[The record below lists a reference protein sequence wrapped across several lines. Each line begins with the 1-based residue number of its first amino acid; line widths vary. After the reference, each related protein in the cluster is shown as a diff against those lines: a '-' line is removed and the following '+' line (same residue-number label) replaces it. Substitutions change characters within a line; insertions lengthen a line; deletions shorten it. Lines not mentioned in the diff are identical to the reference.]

1 MTKARSQLI
10 DLQQTPYYHCIC
22 RCVRRAFLCGEDHL
36 TGKNYEHRK
45 VWVVERLALLADIFA
60 IDVASFAI
68 MANHYHI
75 VLRVDRDKAKK
86 WDDLTVANHW
96 NKIYS
101 WPLLVHRYF
110 RGEGGEAEHAAA
122 QAIIQTWRQRLF
134 DISWFMRCLNE
145 HLAHRAN
152 QEDYCTGRFWEG
164 RFISQALLDDAAVLT
179 CMSYVDLNP
188 IRAGIAKTP
197 ETSDHTSVQ
206 QRIQQLQTK
215 TDTMP
220 TKKTK
225 RKSKTVAPVA
235 IPAVKLMRLVKQASD
250 AHPNAIGYSLSDYL
264 ELVDWAGR
272 SIRDDKRG
280 SIDSRPPPTLN
291 RLGINTDAFL
301 EHVLTY
307 QDKTTYPLATGPI
320 DKLKALAQHWKQKF
334 IKGQC
339 TAKKIYRT
347 A

>member
-45 VWVVERLALLADIFA
+45 VWVVEQLVLLAEFFA
-60 IDVASFAI
+60 IDIASFAI
-68 MANHYHI
+68 MSNHYHI
-75 VLRVDRDKAKK
+75 VLRVDRDKAKT
-86 WDDLTVANHW
+86 WDDITVAHHW

-110 RGEGGEAEHAAA
+110 RGEGGEAEHAEA
-122 QAIIQTWRQRLF
+122 QAIIEIWRQRLF

-145 HLAHRAN
+145 HLAQRAN
-152 QEDYCTGRFWEG
+152 QEDQCTGRFWEG
-164 RFISQALLDDAAVLT
+164 RYKSQALLDEVAVLT

-206 QRIQQLQTK
+206 QRIQQLQIK
-215 TDTMP
+215 TDQQQP
-220 TKKTK
+220 KKSKQKTK
-225 RKSKTVAPVA
+225 PPMTSPTPT
-235 IPAVKLMRLVKQASD
+235 VKLMPLIKAASD
-250 AHPNAIGYSLSDYL
+250 AHANAIGYSLSDYL

-272 SIRDDKRG
+272 SIRSDKRG
-280 SIDSRPPPTLN
+280 TIDNSIPPILS
-291 RLGINTDAFL
+291 RLGINADEFL
-301 EHVLTY
+301 DHVLTY
-307 QDKTTYPLATGPI
+307 KDKTTYPLATGPI

-334 IKGQC
+334 IKGQY
-339 TAKKIYRT
+339 AVMKIYRT

>member
-22 RCVRRAFLCGEDHL
+22 RCVRRAFLCGEDQL

-45 VWVVERLALLADIFA
+45 TWVVERLALLAEIFA

-68 MANHYHI
+68 MANHYHL
-75 VLRVDRDKAKK
+75 VLRVDCDKAKM
-86 WDDLTVANHW
+86 WNDLTVANHW
-96 NKIYS
+96 DKIYS

-110 RGEGGEAEHAAA
+110 RGKGGVAEHTEA
-122 QAIIQTWRQRLF
+122 QAIIETWRQRLF

-152 QEDYCTGRFWEG
+152 QEDQCTGRFWQD
-164 RFISQALLDDAAVLT
+164 RYTSQALLDVAAVLT

-197 ETSDHTSVQ
+197 EAYDHTSVQ
-206 QRIQQLQTK
+206 QRIEQLQAK
-215 TDTMP
+215 TEQSRKTESSTTAPTSIVELMP
-220 TKKTK
+220 
-225 RKSKTVAPVA
+225 
-235 IPAVKLMRLVKQASD
+235 LVKTASD
-250 AHPNAIGYSLSDYL
+250 TDPNAIGYSLRDYL

-272 SIRDDKRG
+272 SIRSDKRG
-280 SIDSRPPPTLN
+280 AIDHTSPPILQ
-291 RLGINTDAFL
+291 RLGINADEFL
-301 EHVLTY
+301 DHVLIY
-307 QDKTTYPLATGPI
+307 KDKTTYPLATGPI

-334 IKGQC
+334 IKGQY
-339 TAKKIYRT
+339 AVMKIYRT

>member
-1 MTKARSQLI
+1 
-10 DLQQTPYYHCIC
+10 
-22 RCVRRAFLCGEDHL
+22 
-36 TGKNYEHRK
+36 
-45 VWVVERLALLADIFA
+45 
-60 IDVASFAI
+60 
-68 MANHYHI
+68 
-75 VLRVDRDKAKK
+75 
-86 WDDLTVANHW
+86 
-96 NKIYS
+96 KIYS

-264 ELVDWAGR
+264 ELA
-272 SIRDDKRG
+272 
-280 SIDSRPPPTLN
+280 
-291 RLGINTDAFL
+291 DAFL

>member
-45 VWVVERLALLADIFA
+45 EWVVERLALLAEVFA
-60 IDVASFAI
+60 IDVASYAV
-68 MANHYHI
+68 MSNHYHI
-75 VLRVDRDKAKK
+75 VLRVDRDKAKT

-110 RGEGGEAEHAAA
+110 RGEGGDAERAEA
-122 QAIIQTWRQRLF
+122 QAIIETWRQRLF

-152 QEDYCTGRFWEG
+152 QEDQCTGRFWEG
-164 RFISQALLDDAAVLT
+164 RYKSQALLDDAAVLT

-206 QRIQQLQTK
+206 QRIQQLQAK
-215 TDTMP
+215 TEQPRKTEPSIAEP
-220 TKKTK
+220 T
-225 RKSKTVAPVA
+225 S
-235 IPAVKLMRLVKQASD
+235 IVKLMPLVKTASD
-250 AHPNAIGYSLSDYL
+250 IHPNAIGYSLSDYL

-272 SIRDDKRG
+272 SIRDDKCG
-280 SIDSRPPPTLN
+280 AIDSRTPPILQG
-291 RLGINTDAFL
+291 LGINADEFL
-301 EHVLTY
+301 KHVLTHH
-307 QDKTTYPLATGPI
+307 DKTTYPLATGPL

-334 IKGQC
+334 IKGQY
-339 TAKKIYRT
+339 TVMKIYRM